1 MRVRHY
7 VIFLLVVLAMA
18 GVLVGCDIL
27 GFVSID
33 QRVTDFQDSLNAADR
48 TSLYLNF
55 HPDQTADYAALKDP
69 TTTIDVLMPRLG
81 TGDTAYTLTVAD
93 ESDAAAGVIVKVTGG
108 PATYGA
114 PKHLKLVMATTGT
127 ADYRIVS
134 LAQDNNDSVYT
145 VIYK

>member
-7 VIFLLVVLAMA
+7 VLFLLVVLAMA

-33 QRVTDFQDSLNAADR
+33 QRVADFQVSLNAADR
-48 TSLYLNF
+48 SSLYTNF

-69 TTTIDVLMPRLG
+69 PKTIDAVMPPLAS
-81 TGDTAYTLTVAD
+81 GDTAYTLAVTD
-93 ESDAAAGVIVKVTGG
+93 ESDAATGVIVKVTGG
-108 PATYGA
+108 PALYGA
-114 PKHLKLVMATTGT
+114 PKNLKLVMATTGT
-127 ADYRIVS
+127 GDYRIVS

-145 VIYK
+145 VYFK